1 MLETRPLT
9 ADDVTAS
16 KELGHEAFGNPR
28 PAGDRAAGDFPAPGT
43 TTWGTFDDGHLVA
56 KATARHDASYWHGHQ
71 LATCGIAG
79 VAVAAEHRGRG
90 LLRGVL
96 AEALAEHAQTV
107 STLFPTAPGI
117 YRSLGYEVVGS
128 LDHVDL
134 PTAALASVRAP
145 DRTTVRRATAA
156 DLPAVDA
163 AYARWAVTR
172 NGPLTRT
179 SPCFPTD
186 TDAPFS
192 QVSGVTLAEDDGDV
206 VGYAAWTRG
215 PGYGPGSRVDVD
227 DLVTLTPDAA
237 RALWRVLGSFA
248 SVAPTVRLRT
258 SGDHPA
264 RLVLPTSTWT
274 AVERRPYMARVHP
287 SALGRLTAGPD
298 DDVELSVR
306 VVGDPLGVLDGSW
319 TVEARPGWSAAARIS
334 DDDRLPTLTPQG
346 LALAYAGTLPAVDL
360 RAGGH
365 LVGGDARTDAVLDR
379 LLRRRAPAVLDYF

>member
-1 MLETRPLT
+1 MPETRPMT

-28 PAGDRAAGDFPAPGT
+28 PGGGRVAGEFPAPGT
-43 TTWGTFDDGHLVA
+43 TTWGTFDDEHLVA
-56 KATARHDASYWHGHQ
+56 KATARHDASFWHGREV
-71 LATCGIAG
+71 ATCGIAG

-96 AEALAEHAQTV
+96 AEALAEHGQAV

-145 DRTTVRRATAA
+145 AGTTVRRATAA

-179 SPCFPTD
+179 AACFS
-186 TDAPFS
+186 AGGGERLAE
-192 QVSGVTLAEDDGDV
+192 VSGVTLAEDDDGV

-215 PGYGPGSRVDVD
+215 PGYGPAARLDVD

-248 SVAPTVRLRT
+248 SVAGTVRLRT

-264 RLVLPTSTWT
+264 RLVLPSSTWA

-287 SALGRLTAGPD
+287 SALGSLTAGPD
-298 DDVELSVR
+298 DDVALSLR
-306 VVGDPLGVLDGSW
+306 VAGDPLGVLDGSW
-319 TVEARPGWSAAARIS
+319 ALEVRPGGSAVARVT

-365 LVGGDARTDAVLDR
+365 LVGGDERTDAALDR

>member
-16 KELGHEAFGNPR
+16 KELGREAFGNPR
-28 PAGDRAAGDFPAPGT
+28 PAGDRAAGAFPAPGT
-43 TTWGTFDDGHLVA
+43 TTWGAFDDGHLVA

-71 LATCGIAG
+71 LETCGIAG

-96 AEALAEHAQTV
+96 AEALAEHTQTV

-145 DRTTVRRATAA
+145 DRTTVRRATAT

-163 AYARWAVTR
+163 AYARWALTR

-186 TDAPFS
+186 TDARFS
-192 QVSGVTLAEDDGDV
+192 QVSGVSLAEDDGGV

-274 AVERRPYMARVHP
+274 AVERRPYMTRVHP
-287 SALGRLTAGPD
+287 CALGRLTAGPD

-319 TVEARPGWSAAARIS
+319 TVEARPGWPAAARIS